1 MKKNNRLC
9 RVALILLS
17 LVLTVTMLSS
27 CGLVTILIPL
37 FLPSNSIPDFD
48 SLEYERPDFD
58 EITESFR
65 EVIDMI
71 DGKKSNLR
79 IQIKLSNAYGLY
91 NDAYTQYSLLQ
102 IQYYNDT
109 TDTEASDELAYC
121 SEKFSE
127 LSILLKDVYVAIVDG
142 GYADS
147 LLPSWTEEDYAY
159 LELQK
164 KLYDEEYSSLSKE
177 RTEIENEYV
186 ALTTS
191 ITVNH
196 GGKAITIEEA
206 AALYMTGRI
215 DAETYNRLV
224 VEYYQKLN
232 EKAAPLYF
240 RLVEIDNRCAEKAGL
255 SSYTEYYYRYVY
267 SREYTPEDARKVHAY
282 VKEKIVPLYRELT
295 SNIDGSLLQSALYG
309 LNDPIESY
317 DKIIERYAKEISP
330 SMSEAYSALKKYNL
344 SSIGN
349 EAGKQ
354 NAGFTTYLP
363 SYNVPYLF
371 LYTRGD
377 LDDVASFVHEFGHF
391 FAFYYNGLESD
402 SIIDVSEIQ
411 SQANEWLFAPYYDLS
426 DEEKEQY
433 LAYRLSNTLSSII
446 EGCLFDEFQQE
457 VYSGAIRT
465 PDEAN
470 EAFSQLAEEYSLDYG
485 YEIEPYLWTAVHH
498 NFTSPFYY
506 ISYAMSAIPSL
517 EIYALSLEDRSE
529 AIRVYLNI
537 VDENGYRPFLN
548 CLSDNDL
555 ASPFEEEAYLCIETL
570 VKNTIASLAGGSD
583 APLPGVTVQAET
595 LRPAA

>member
-224 VEYYQKLN
+224 FDYYQKLN
-232 EKAAPLYF
+232 
-240 RLVEIDNRCAEKAGL
+240 
-255 SSYTEYYYRYVY
+255 
-267 SREYTPEDARKVHAY
+267 
-282 VKEKIVPLYRELT
+282 
-295 SNIDGSLLQSALYG
+295 
-309 LNDPIESY
+309 
-317 DKIIERYAKEISP
+317 
-330 SMSEAYSALKKYNL
+330 
-344 SSIGN
+344 
-349 EAGKQ
+349 
-354 NAGFTTYLP
+354 
-363 SYNVPYLF
+363 
-371 LYTRGD
+371 
-377 LDDVASFVHEFGHF
+377 
-391 FAFYYNGLESD
+391 
-402 SIIDVSEIQ
+402 
-411 SQANEWLFAPYYDLS
+411 
-426 DEEKEQY
+426 
-433 LAYRLSNTLSSII
+433 
-446 EGCLFDEFQQE
+446 
-457 VYSGAIRT
+457 
-465 PDEAN
+465 
-470 EAFSQLAEEYSLDYG
+470 
-485 YEIEPYLWTAVHH
+485 
-498 NFTSPFYY
+498 
-506 ISYAMSAIPSL
+506 
-517 EIYALSLEDRSE
+517 
-529 AIRVYLNI
+529 
-537 VDENGYRPFLN
+537 
-548 CLSDNDL
+548 
-555 ASPFEEEAYLCIETL
+555 
-570 VKNTIASLAGGSD
+570 
-583 APLPGVTVQAET
+583 
-595 LRPAA
+595 